1 MAKAGN
7 TQLGNAKKAKKDEF
21 YTQLAD
27 INNELRHYTQH
38 FAGKVVFCN
47 CDDPYESN
55 FFKYFAAN
63 FNALGLKRLVAT
75 CYAGSPVAGRQ
86 LELRLFGDDDLS
98 RTETQSRRDGSDGLC
113 HVHGRDDTRPS
124 RIPHKIVINEVTDVN
139 GDGRIDLA
147 DVEWL
152 IKNDKNVLTKLKGD
166 GDFRSAECVELL
178 KESDIVVTNP
188 PFSLFR
194 EYVAQLVQY
203 DKKFLIIGRQDAVTY
218 KEIFP
223 LIKEGRIWLGHGF
236 QKGNAYFAIPKSNVR
251 DFAGGVYDD
260 ATGLV
265 KFRNCTWFTNLD
277 HKKRH
282 DEYVFVRKYNRNDY
296 PQLDNFD
303 AVLVEETVDIPEDFY
318 GNMAVPFSFLDR
330 HNPDQFDIIGI
341 TKTWDGGATKKYPKQ
356 IQVDA
361 DGRQNIVSKLNDGAV
376 MRLEKPPQG
385 KTYYLVDNIPYIQRY
400 PRIIIRRRK

>member
-1 MAKAGN
+1 MAKNGN
-7 TQLGNAKKAKKDEF
+7 KALGDAKKQKKDEF
-21 YTQLAD
+21 YTQLSD

-38 FAGKVVFCN
+38 FEGKVVLCN

-63 FNALGLKRLVAT
+63 FNALKLKRLIAT
-75 CYAGSPVAGRQ
+75 CYAGSPVAGQQ
-86 LELRLFGDDDLS
+86 LELF
-98 RTETQSRRDGSDGLC
+98 SDTAEQG
-113 HVHGRDDTRPS
+113 VPKK

-152 IKNDKNVLTKLKGD
+152 IRNDKNVLSRLKGD

-178 KESDIVVTNP
+178 KESDVVVTNP

-194 EYVAQLVQY
+194 EYVAQLIQY
-203 DKKFLIIGRQDAVTY
+203 GKKFLVIGRQDAVTY
-218 KEIFP
+218 REIFP
-223 LIKEGRIWLGHGF
+223 LIKSGKMWLGHGF
-236 QKGNAYFAIPKSNVR
+236 QKGNAYFAIPRGLVR
-251 DFAGGVYDD
+251 DFADGVYDGD
-260 ATGLV
+260 KGLV

-282 DEYVFVRKYNRNDY
+282 DEFVSVRKYTPADY

-303 AVLVEETVDIPEDFY
+303 AIFVEETSDIPERFAGD
-318 GNMAVPFSFLDR
+318 MAVPSTFLDKY
-330 HNPDQFDIIGI
+330 NPDQFEIVGI

-361 DGRQNIVSKLNDGAV
+361 NGSRSTVSKLNDGAV
-376 MRLEKPPQG
+376 LRLDAPPNG
-385 KTYYLVDNIPYIQRY
+385 KTYYLVDGVPYVQRY
-400 PRIIIRRRK
+400 PRIIIRRKK

>member
-21 YTQLAD
+21 YTQLGD
-27 INNELRHYTQH
+27 INAELGHYTAH
-38 FAGKVVFCN
+38 FACKVVFCN

-63 FNALGLKRLVAT
+63 FNALKLKRLVAT

-86 LELRLFGDDDLS
+86 LDLFES
-98 RTETQSRRDGSDGLC
+98 AAKDGYSPREGAC
-113 HVHGRDDTRPS
+113 PHAPQ

-152 IKNDKNVLTKLKGD
+152 IKNDKNVLTRLEGD

-194 EYVAQLVQY
+194 EYAAQLVQY
-203 DKKFLIIGRQDAVTY
+203 EKKFLIIGNVNAVKY

-223 LIKEGRIWLGHGF
+223 LIMGNKLWLGATIHSGDRKF
-236 QKGNAYFAIPKSNVR
+236 TVPENYPL
-251 DFAGGVYDD
+251 D
-260 ATGLV
+260 A
-265 KFRNCTWFTNLD
+265 
-277 HKKRH
+277 
-282 DEYVFVRKYNRNDY
+282 
-296 PQLDNFD
+296 
-303 AVLVEETVDIPEDFY
+303 
-318 GNMAVPFSFLDR
+318 
-330 HNPDQFDIIGI
+330 
-341 TKTWDGGATKKYPKQ
+341 
-356 IQVDA
+356 
-361 DGRQNIVSKLNDGAV
+361 
-376 MRLEKPPQG
+376 
-385 KTYYLVDNIPYIQRY
+385 
-400 PRIIIRRRK
+400 

>member
-1 MAKAGN
+1 MAKNGN
-7 TQLGNAKKAKKDEF
+7 KALGDAKKQKKDEF

-27 INNELRHYTQH
+27 INAELRHYTQH

-63 FNALGLKRLVAT
+63 FNALKLKRLIAT
-75 CYAGSPVAGRQ
+75 CYAGSPMAGRQ
-86 LELRLFGDDDLS
+86 LELDLFGSERQTDLL
-98 RTETQSRRDGSDGLC
+98 RPNGLRYSEMESAVGANKSVC
-113 HVHGRDDTRPS
+113 S
-124 RIPHKIVINEVTDVN
+124 QRIPHKIVINEVKDVN

-152 IKNDKNVLTKLKGD
+152 IKNDKNVLTRLEGN

-178 KESDIVVTNP
+178 KQSDVVVTNP

-194 EYVAQLVQY
+194 EYVAQLIQY
-203 DKKFLIIGRQDAVTY
+203 GKKFLIIGRQDAVTY

-223 LIKEGRIWLGHGF
+223 LIRSGKIWLGHGF
-236 QKGNAYFAIPKSNVR
+236 PKGNAYFAIPKNNVR
-251 DFAGGVYDD
+251 DFANGVYDGE
-260 ATGLV
+260 TGLV

-282 DEYVFVRKYNRNDY
+282 EEYVSVRKYNPTDY

-303 AVLVEETVDIPEDFY
+303 ATLVEETVDIPEDFE

-330 HNPDQFDIIGI
+330 HNPNQFEIIGI
-341 TKTWDGGATKKYPKQ
+341 TKAWDGGATKKYPKQ

-361 DGRQNIVSKLNDGAV
+361 NGNRSNVSKLNDGAV
-376 MRLEKPPQG
+376 IRVETPPKG
-385 KTYYLVDNIPYIQRY
+385 KTYYLVNGVPYVQRY
-400 PRIIIRRRK
+400 PRIIIRRKK

>member
-27 INNELRHYTQH
+27 INNELRHYTHH

-63 FNALGLKRLVAT
+63 FNALKLKRLIAT

-86 LELRLFGDDDLS
+86 LELFEDEP
-98 RTETQSRRDGSDGLC
+98 ETAKEEKK
-113 HVHGRDDTRPS
+113 

-152 IKNDKNVLTKLKGD
+152 IKNGKNVLTKLEGN

-203 DKKFLIIGRQDAVTY
+203 GKKFLIIGPVNAIHY

-223 LIKEGRIWLGHGF
+223 FIMQNRLWLGYGF
-236 QKGNAYFAIPKSNVR
+236 NAGNAYFSIPKANVR
-251 DFAGGVYDD
+251 DFANGVYDD
-260 ATGLV
+260 GKGLV

-277 HKKRH
+277 HRNRH
-282 DEYVFVRKYNRNDY
+282 EEFVFVRRYNPADY
-296 PQLDNFD
+296 PKYENFD
-303 AVLVEETVDIPEDFY
+303 AIEVSKAVDIPEDWD
-318 GNMAVPFSFLDR
+318 GMMGVPDTFLYKY
-330 HNPDQFDIIGI
+330 NPDQFEIIGMAAGDLAKEI
-341 TKTWDGGATKKYPKQ
+341 GVKKNFRGRTDIALKVDGKDK
-356 IQVDA
+356 
-361 DGRQNIVSKLNDGAV
+361 S
-376 MRLEKPPQG
+376 
-385 KTYYLVDNIPYIQRY
+385 PYS
-400 PRIIIRRRK
+400 RIIIRRKK

>member
-1 MAKAGN
+1 MAKTGN
-7 TQLGNAKKAKKDEF
+7 AQLGEAKKAKKDEF
-21 YTQLAD
+21 YTQLGD
-27 INNELRHYTQH
+27 INAELRHYVQH

-63 FNALGLKRLVAT
+63 FNALKLKRLVAT

-86 LELRLFGDDDLS
+86 LELFE
-98 RTETQSRRDGSDGLC
+98 TEERESEGKK
-113 HVHGRDDTRPS
+113 

-152 IKNDKNVLTKLKGD
+152 IKNGKNVLTRLEGD

-203 DKKFLIIGRQDAVTY
+203 RKKFLIIGNQNAIHY

-223 LIKEGRIWLGHGF
+223 LIRENKMWLGHGF
-236 QKGNAYFAIPKSNVR
+236 KGNAAHFINTCYEDYATSGDHRTGMIRVS
-251 DFAGGVYDD
+251 GVM
-260 ATGLV
+260 
-265 KFRNCTWFTNLD
+265 WFTNLD

-282 DEYVFVRKYNRNDY
+282 EEFVFVRRYNPVDY
-296 PQLDNFD
+296 PKYANFD
-303 AVLVEETVDIPEDFY
+303 AIEVSKTADIPEDWN
-318 GNMAVPFSFLDR
+318 GLMGVPDTFLDK
-330 HNPDQFDIIGI
+330 HNPDQFEIVGNAGDTSWARSAGVQAMGAETIARLRQQGNKAHVTANMNSLYIVQ
-341 TKTWDGGATKKYPKQ
+341 DGK
-356 IQVDA
+356 
-361 DGRQNIVSKLNDGAV
+361 VSL
-376 MRLEKPPQG
+376 
-385 KTYYLVDNIPYIQRY
+385 PYS
-400 PRIIIRRRK
+400 RIIIRRKK

>member
-7 TQLGNAKKAKKDEF
+7 AQLGNAKKQKKDEF

-27 INNELRHYTQH
+27 INAELRHYTHH

-63 FNALGLKRLVAT
+63 FNALKLKRLIAT
-75 CYAGSPVAGRQ
+75 CYAGSSVAGRQ
-86 LELRLFGDDDLS
+86 LDLFADEP
-98 RTETQSRRDGSDGLC
+98 ET
-113 HVHGRDDTRPS
+113 PEEKK

-152 IKNDKNVLTKLKGD
+152 IKNDKNVLTKLQGD

-194 EYVAQLVQY
+194 EYVAQLVLY
-203 DKKFLIIGRQDAVTY
+203 DKKFLSIGHQNAIKY

-223 LIKEGRIWLGHGF
+223 LIKENKVWLGASIHSGDREF
-236 QKGNAYFAIPKSNVR
+236 MVPRTYETYSPSLRIDNQGNKYLRVPGVR
-251 DFAGGVYDD
+251 
-260 ATGLV
+260 
-265 KFRNCTWFTNLD
+265 WFTNLD
-277 HKKRH
+277 YKKRH
-282 DEYVFVRKYNRNDY
+282 EEFVFTRRYNPVEYPKYV
-296 PQLDNFD
+296 NFN
-303 AVLVEETVDIPEDFY
+303 AIEISKTVDIPEDWD
-318 GNMAVPFSFLDR
+318 GLMGVPITFLDKY
-330 HNPDQFDIIGI
+330 NPDQFKIVGQSLRLADMNVIREKLGRN
-341 TKTWDGGATKKYPKQ
+341 DGGPTFYVEHA
-356 IQVDA
+356 
-361 DGRQNIVSKLNDGAV
+361 GKLV
-376 MRLEKPPQG
+376 RL
-385 KTYYLVDNIPYIQRY
+385 YD
-400 PRIIIRRRK
+400 RIIIRRKR

>member
-27 INNELRHYTQH
+27 INNELRHYTHH
-38 FAGKVVFCN
+38 FVGKVVFCN
-47 CDDPYESN
+47 CDDPYEAN

-63 FNALGLKRLVAT
+63 FNALKLKRLIAT

-86 LELRLFGDDDLS
+86 LELFGNEPQ
-98 RTETQSRRDGSDGLC
+98 TVKEEKK
-113 HVHGRDDTRPS
+113 

-152 IKNDKNVLTKLKGD
+152 IKNDKNVLTKLEGN

-194 EYVAQLVQY
+194 EYVAQLVECN
-203 DKKFLIIGRQDAVTY
+203 KKFLIIGRQDAVTY

-223 LIKEGRIWLGHGF
+223 LIKNDKMWLGHGF
-236 QKGNAYFAIPKSNVR
+236 LKGNAYFAIPKSNVR

-260 ATGLV
+260 AKGLV

-282 DEYVFVRKYNRNDY
+282 DEFVFVRKYNPVDY

-303 AVLVEETVDIPEDFY
+303 AVLVEETVDIPEDFD

-330 HNPDQFDIIGI
+330 HNPDQFEIIGI
-341 TKTWDGGATKKYPKQ
+341 TKTWGGGATKKYPKQ
-356 IQVDA
+356 IQVDT
-361 DGRQNIVSKLNDGAV
+361 DGKQSIVSKLNDGAV
-376 MRLEKPPQG
+376 IRLEKPPKG
-385 KTYYLVDNIPYIQRY
+385 KTYYLVDGVPYIQRY
-400 PRIIIRRRK
+400 PRIIIRRKK

>member
-21 YTQLAD
+21 YTQLGD
-27 INNELRHYTQH
+27 INAELGHYTAH

-63 FNALGLKRLVAT
+63 FNALKLKRLVAT

-86 LELRLFGDDDLS
+86 LDLFEVAD
-98 RTETQSRRDGSDGLC
+98 EDGCSPREGAC
-113 HVHGRDDTRPS
+113 PHAPQ

-152 IKNDKNVLTKLKGD
+152 IKNDKNVLTRLEGD

-203 DKKFLIIGRQDAVTY
+203 GKKFLIIGHLNAIHY

-223 LIKEGRIWLGHGF
+223 LIRDNKMWLGVRFNKRIAGKNMTFQVPDDYPMHGTEMY
-236 QKGNAYFAIPKSNVR
+236 KADGKKYISV
-251 DFAGGVYDD
+251 AG
-260 ATGLV
+260 TG
-265 KFRNCTWFTNLD
+265 WFTNLD

-282 DEYVFVRKYNRNDY
+282 DEFVFVRRYNPNDY
-296 PQLDNFD
+296 PRYANYD
-303 AVLVEETVDIPEDFY
+303 AIEVSKTADIPEDWD
-318 GNMAVPFSFLDR
+318 GMMGVPDTFLDKY
-330 HNPDQFDIIGI
+330 NPDQFEIIGI
-341 TKTWDGGATKKYPKQ
+341 AEGDSGKQLGLKPVPKELKKVNRSLRDGQLYLM
-356 IQVDA
+356 I
-361 DGRQNIVSKLNDGAV
+361 DG
-376 MRLEKPPQG
+376 KPV
-385 KTYYLVDNIPYIQRY
+385 KPYS
-400 PRIIIRRRK
+400 RIIIRRKK